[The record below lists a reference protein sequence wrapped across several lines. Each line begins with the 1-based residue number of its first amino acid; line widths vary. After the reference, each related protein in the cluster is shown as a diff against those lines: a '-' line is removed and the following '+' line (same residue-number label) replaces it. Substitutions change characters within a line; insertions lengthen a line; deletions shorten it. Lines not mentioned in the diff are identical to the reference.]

1 MALHVHG
8 RGGVAMASV
17 SLEDARSSDPVGR
30 LLEDSWRE
38 RSQQGHR
45 RELIVETLVGLAF
58 LVCAAPMAIAALS
71 TQHFDA
77 GLAVLLVALY
87 ALTSRMIKFPIGAG
101 YVVPSYLVL
110 VPMLLLLP
118 AGTVPLLTAA
128 GLVLGTLALVLMRR
142 APAERVLFAVPDA
155 WHAVGP
161 ALVLMLAGR
170 GGSDVRLALVYTGAF
185 AAGCALDLLSG
196 TVREWAI
203 AGVASR
209 VQLRVQAVVW
219 MVDAC
224 IAPLG
229 LLVAHAMRRHTA
241 EALLIVPLNFVL
253 LMVERDRTARIEQ
266 AQQRLELVAHERTR
280 LQGAVRRLGDALAA
294 KLDVQALAEIVLRG
308 SIDALDASIGRVTFA
323 GADLVPDV
331 WIGSEPGSEH
341 AIAAAA
347 AQAEELATACQ
358 LERRGVWALALPF
371 FYAREQGE
379 EIDVR
384 GSVTVARPGREFRAD
399 ERALMEGLVDRARQ
413 AASDIVAH
421 QRLREQAF
429 TDPLT
434 RLGNRRRLIAD
445 MDVRMESASS
455 AEPLVL
461 ILFDLNGFKS
471 YNDTFG
477 HQAGDA
483 VLQRVGGR
491 LATAMERYDGAAY
504 RLGGDEFCAVLSIPE
519 SELEEAL
526 AKAAAALEEH
536 GENFAVTPALGAV
549 LMPQEA
555 TTLDQ
560 ALQLADERMY
570 SNKRQRTSLAGEQA
584 RDVLMRIIHAKQP
597 ALQQRGSDVAQLC
610 ARVGSRLRMS
620 RADVDELV
628 RAAELH
634 DIGKVGIPDA
644 ILRKADEL
652 TEAEWAF
659 VKQHTVLGA
668 RILGAVP
675 ALRTTAEIVRA
686 THERWDGEGYPD
698 GLRGAQIPLASRVI
712 SACDAYETMTSGRS
726 HRGRRS
732 PGEACAE
739 LMREAGAQF
748 DPGVVGALMRELA
761 DASEDAA
768 APERAAGP
776 AQPRAAGVSARLR
789 DAVAGGEI
797 SRGSRP

>member
-1 MALHVHG
+1 
-8 RGGVAMASV
+8 MASV
-17 SLEDARSSDPVGR
+17 SVDDARSSDPVGR

-45 RELIVETLVGLAF
+45 RELIVETLVGVAF
-58 LVCAAPMAIAALS
+58 LACAVPMALGALA
-71 TQHFDA
+71 TQHFDVGVA
-77 GLAVLLVALY
+77 ALLVALY

-118 AGTVPLLTAA
+118 PGTVPLLTAG
-128 GLVLGTLALVLMRR
+128 GLVIGTLALVLLRR
-142 APAERVLFAVPDA
+142 APAERALFAVPDA

-161 ALVLMLAGR
+161 AAVLMLAGR
-170 GGSDVRLALVYTGAF
+170 GGGDIHLALIYGAAF
-185 AAGCALDLLSG
+185 VAGCALDLMSG

-229 LLVAHAMRRHTA
+229 LLVAHAMRQHPA
-241 EALLIVPLNFVL
+241 EALLILPLNLVL
-253 LMVERDRTARIEQ
+253 LMVSRDRTARIEQ

-294 KLDVQALAEIVLRG
+294 KLDVQALADIVLRG
-308 SIDALDASIGRVTFA
+308 SIEALDASCGRVTLA
-323 GADLVPDV
+323 GADPAADV
-331 WIGSEPGSEH
+331 SIGSEPGSEY
-341 AIAAAA
+341 ALAAAA
-347 AQAEELATACQ
+347 TLAREEGATCQ

-371 FYAREQGE
+371 FYGGEQGE
-379 EIDVR
+379 VR
-384 GSVTVARPGREFRAD
+384 GSVTVARPGRRFRTD
-399 ERALMEGLVDRARQ
+399 EQAVMEGLVERARR

-421 QRLREQAF
+421 QHLREQAF

-445 MDVRMESASS
+445 MDVRMERACA

-461 ILFDLNGFKS
+461 ILFDLDGFKS

-483 VLQRVGGR
+483 VLQRVGSR
-491 LATAMERYDGAAY
+491 LAAATSRYDGAAY
-504 RLGGDEFCAVLSIPE
+504 RLGGDEFCAVLSIPVN
-519 SELEEAL
+519 AL
-526 AKAAAALEEH
+526 DGAVAAAAAALEEH
-536 GENFAVTPALGAV
+536 GENFAVTPSLGAV
-549 LMPQEA
+549 LLPQEA
-555 TTLDQ
+555 GTLDH

-584 RDVLMRIIHAKQP
+584 RDVLIRIIHAKQP
-597 ALQQRGSDVAQLC
+597 ALQQRSSEVAQLC
-610 ARVGSRLRMS
+610 GRVGARLEMPA
-620 RADVDELV
+620 ADLEELV

-644 ILRKADEL
+644 ILRKTDEL

-675 ALRTTAEIVRA
+675 ALQTTAEIVRA

-698 GLRGAQIPLASRVI
+698 GLRGVGIPLASRVI

-732 PGEACAE
+732 PREACAE
-739 LMREAGAQF
+739 LMREAGGQF
-748 DPGVVGALMRELA
+748 DPSVVDALLLELGGD
-761 DASEDAA
+761 DAEQHEVR
-768 APERAAGP
+768 PAGEP
-776 AQPRAAGVSARLR
+776 SQPRAAEVSAQLR
-789 DAVAGGEI
+789 DVFAGSEI
-797 SRGSRP
+797 SAASLG